1 MKVLRLA
8 GFIIVFSAM
17 ALPSHRAAADTIR
30 VAVLERFPP
39 LIEWSGG
46 QPAGPLVDKLLAAAK
61 RADLKIAFVP
71 TTLDQWQKV
80 IAEGRA
86 DAFFPMAITATFQQ
100 SYDFSEP
107 VMSSGG
113 GLFVRVPGQTPSDLA
128 ALEDKIVVTPQTGP
142 LAAYISKT
150 APKVKL
156 VVTKDYDESFAKLLS
171 GEADAAA
178 LNLQVGT
185 AMVAQLYSGKITPA
199 AGYFWELPLALVA
212 LKGKDGPPSFLGKL
226 NREIAALRASSPT
239 AK

>member
-1 MKVLRLA
+1 MKVLRLL
-8 GFIIVFSAM
+8 GCIIILPAF

-39 LIEWSGG
+39 FIAWSDGRA
-46 QPAGPLVDKLLAAAK
+46 AGPLVDKLLAAAK
-61 RADLKIAFVP
+61 NADLKIAFVS

-86 DAFFPMAITATFQQ
+86 DAFFPMAITASFQQ

-113 GLFVRVPGQTPSDLA
+113 GLFVRAPEQTPSDLA
-128 ALEDKIVVTPQTGP
+128 ALEEKIVVTPQTGP
-142 LAAYISKT
+142 LAAYIAKT
-150 APKVKL
+150 APRVKL

-185 AMVAQLYSGKITPA
+185 AMVTQLYSGKITPA
-199 AGYFWELPLALVA
+199 AGYFWELPLALVVP
-212 LKGKDGPPSFLGKL
+212 KGKDGPPSFLDKL
-226 NREIAALRASSPT
+226 NREIVAQRASNPI
-239 AK
+239 AQ